1 MNINKQKNKIFKSII
16 IIPIFFT
23 LILPLVVAAQ
33 FNAGQSVDNTNLPT
47 SNQDNN
53 GLVPCNNTGVESVD
67 PTTKKTTMTIAKPC
81 DWDALLEL
89 VNNVVHF
96 ILFDMLVPIAA
107 IMFCYCGFLML
118 TSGGEP
124 AKKTQA
130 KKIFSNV
137 VWGLIIAIAAWLI
150 IETLLTVLGYNGSWI
165 GF

>member
-1 MNINKQKNKIFKSII
+1 MPFIG
-16 IIPIFFT
+16 
-23 LILPLVVAAQ
+23 VAQ
-33 FNAGQSVDNTNLPT
+33 SNSGQPADNTNNT
-47 SNQDNN
+47 
-53 GLVPCNNTGVESVD
+53 GLVPCNNTGVETKVDSVD
-67 PTTKKTTMTIAKPC
+67 PVTKKPFTKTTMTTANPC

-137 VWGLIIAIAAWLI
+137 VWGLVIAIAAWLI
-150 IETLLTVLGYNGSWI
+150 IETLLTVLGYDGSWI